1 MSFIK
6 MQVMKYKS
14 QEIEMHHHHQHQG
27 NNVHS
32 SSRNSIP
39 PERHLFLQVGN
50 GPGDSGLVL
59 STDAKPRLKWTPDLH
74 ERFIEAVNQ
83 LGGADKAT
91 PKTIMKHMGLPGLT
105 LYHLKS
111 HLQKYRL
118 SKNLLGQANSGSN
131 KIGTVAVMGDRMP
144 EVNATHINNLGIGSE
159 TNKSLHFS
167 EALQVQIEVQ
177 RRLHEQIEVQR
188 HLQLRIEAQGK
199 YLQSVLEKA
208 QETLGR
214 QNLGT
219 VGLENAKVQLSEL
232 VSKVSTQCLN
242 SAFSELKDLQ
252 GLCPQQTQL
261 TRPNDCSMDSC
272 LTSIEGSQKEQ
283 EIHNNGMGLRP
294 YNSNA
299 LVEPKVIP
307 GEHALQQTELKWGE
321 DLRDNKMFLSSMRND
336 TERRN
341 FSAERSCSDLSI
353 SVGLQGE
360 RRQANGCFAEAKFKG
375 SREYD
380 SFQDMTNKRVPCFAT
395 KLDLNSHGQ
404 IDAASGCRQL
414 DLNGSSWN

>member
-1 MSFIK
+1 
-6 MQVMKYKS
+6 
-14 QEIEMHHHHQHQG
+14 MHHHHQHQG
-27 NNVHS
+27 NNFHS

-39 PERHLFLQVGN
+39 SENHLFLQVGN
-50 GPGDSGLVL
+50 GPGDSGLIL

-83 LGGADKAT
+83 LGGAEKAT
-91 PKTIMKHMGLPGLT
+91 PKTIMKRMGIPGLT

-131 KIGTVAVMGDRMP
+131 KIGTVAVVGDRMP
-144 EVNATHINNLGIGSE
+144 EVNATHINNLSIGSE

-219 VGLENAKVQLSEL
+219 AGLETAKVQLSEL

-242 SAFSELKDLQ
+242 SAFSELNDLQ
-252 GLCPQQTQL
+252 GLCSQQTQP
-261 TRPNDCSMDSC
+261 TRPNDCSMDNC

-283 EIHNNGMGLRP
+283 EIHNNGMGMRP
-294 YNSNA
+294 YNSNPLA
-299 LVEPKVIP
+299 EPKVIA
-307 GEHALQQTELKWGE
+307 GEHGLQQAELKWGE
-321 DLRDNKMFLSSMRND
+321 NVRDNKMFLSSLRND
-336 TERRN
+336 IERRK
-341 FSAERSCSDLSI
+341 FSPERRCSDLSI
-353 SVGLQGE
+353 SAGGLM
-360 RRQANGCFAEAKFKG
+360 KG
-375 SREYD
+375 KSEYG
-380 SFQDMTNKRVPCFAT
+380 SFQDKTNKRVPYFAS
-395 KLDLNSHGQ
+395 KLDLNSHGE
-404 IDAASGCRQL
+404 IDTASGCRQL